1 MAQICEDTR
10 PYILIH
16 CEVYIHD
23 RNINEPILER
33 GMMSLINKYEIFS
46 KLANFSAPDPKISAI
61 FMIFEVFSAFRGL
74 GRAIFVVFQNIIFIS
89 CISLV
94 IPLSKMGS
102 LIFSS

>member
-33 GMMSLINKYEIFS
+33 GMMNLINKS
-46 KLANFSAPDPKISAI
+46 
-61 FMIFEVFSAFRGL
+61 
-74 GRAIFVVFQNIIFIS
+74 
-89 CISLV
+89 
-94 IPLSKMGS
+94 
-102 LIFSS
+102 